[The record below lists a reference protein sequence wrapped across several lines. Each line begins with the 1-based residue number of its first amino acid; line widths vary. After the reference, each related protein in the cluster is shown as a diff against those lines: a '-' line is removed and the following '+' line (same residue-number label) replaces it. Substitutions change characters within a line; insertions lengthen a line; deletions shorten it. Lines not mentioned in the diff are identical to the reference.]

1 MNELPYEEIEKLL
14 NEAFQAK
21 VWMDVNRVF
30 LELDIEEQSQILNEF
45 ESIAE
50 SYGERSKEMGAF
62 FHKYCMKFSKLY
74 YFTQTRD
81 SENNDWDEAFQKELQ

>member
-14 NEAFQAK
+14 SEAFQAK

-30 LELDIEEQSQILNEF
+30 LELDIEEQAQILDEF

-50 SYGERSKEMGAF
+50 FHGEHSKEMGAF
-62 FHKYCMKFSKLY
+62 FHKYCMKYSKLY
-74 YFTQTRD
+74 YFANTQD
-81 SENNDWDEAFQKELQ
+81 SDKNDWDEAFEKELQ